1 MLGFICQQYDSQ
13 RENNAPCYLHAVRTI
28 DIKKFLFHKCLHVP
42 DLLTAFPAEFS
53 LHNTEI

>member
-28 DIKKFLFHKCLHVP
+28 DIKKFHKCLHVP